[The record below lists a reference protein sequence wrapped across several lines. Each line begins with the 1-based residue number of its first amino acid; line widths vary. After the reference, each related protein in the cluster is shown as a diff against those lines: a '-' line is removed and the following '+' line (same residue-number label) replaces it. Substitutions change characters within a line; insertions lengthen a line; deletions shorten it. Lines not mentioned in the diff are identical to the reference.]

1 MSTSIDFKKPRINFK
16 KSNAH
21 LLICALLGLSMLG
34 LSIVSC
40 STDNLHSEK
49 NAAPDTQKNEAT
61 KPDATKSTPVRNL
74 GDRKGE
80 DMTPPIAAD
89 EIPPAPVLAVPQAL
103 QSMQL
108 QPGFVIENVAAEPHV
123 FSPVAMSFDGNG
135 RMWVAEMNTFMPDL
149 DGNNEEIP
157 KGNIAILEDTNG
169 DGKVDKRKVFL
180 NDLILPRTIVLVKGG
195 ILYADQTQLYFAE
208 VLVGDKLG
216 VREVVD
222 PTYAQGGS
230 VEHKANGMLFGLDN
244 WYYNAKSD
252 RRYKILPLDS
262 ELPQGAEEIYRNRYW
277 KMASATTEYR
287 GQWGMSMDD
296 YGRLFH
302 TWNSAPAQGEY
313 LRPNSLNKNPGL
325 VQEIKAQSIGG
336 NQIYPARINPG
347 VNRAYMPETLVAT
360 GPNKGK
366 LINFTAASGSV
377 VYRGDQF
384 PAEFYGVAF
393 TPEPAANLISARRI
407 IEEQGQF
414 RGEEIYPQGEIL
426 ASTDERFR
434 PVNLYTA
441 PDGSLYILDMYH
453 GVIQHKEY
461 LTSYLREQ
469 SESRQLHKH
478 NSRLGRIYRLRWAA
492 EPLAAKPQLEG
503 AQMEGKS
510 AAQLVPYLAHAN
522 GWYRDTARRLI
533 IQQND
538 KSVTEAIT
546 RLVQQSRD
554 HRAQINSLWTLEGLN
569 AVNANSIRAGLHA
582 SHPKVQISAIA
593 LLMHLSK
600 AEQQQFAPRLTELA
614 KSDYEVAL
622 QIALSAGELKI
633 DSSLALIKTVLAN
646 YGDQPLINQAVVS
659 GIAGREQALKTL
671 LGADASQE
679 LIALLDLVGK
689 QKIIE
694 SNFNKLVTQEQN
706 QYYRGQALF
715 DGGAACFGCHGKQGQ
730 GMDGMAPPL
739 AQSEWV
745 TGEPERLIKILLHGL
760 NGPIT
765 VNGVHYQ
772 LPMMMPG
779 LGANSNFSDQDTA
792 DIATY
797 IRNNWGNAAQAI
809 SADEVAKV
817 RAQTANRNQPYT
829 ASELEQ

>member
-1 MSTSIDFKKPRINFK
+1 MSTTINFK
-16 KSNAH
+16 KSKIH
-21 LLICALLGLSMLG
+21 LLVCTLLG

-49 NAAPDTQKNEAT
+49 NAAPDTKKSEAT

-74 GDRKGE
+74 GDRHGE
-80 DMTPPIAAD
+80 DMTPPIAAED
-89 EIPPAPVLAVPQAL
+89 IPPAPVLAVPQAL

-108 QPGFVIENVAAEPHV
+108 QPGFVIENVAAEPNV

-149 DGNNEEIP
+149 DGNNEEVP

-169 DGKVDKRKVFL
+169 DGKVDKRTVFL
-180 NDLILPRTIVLVKGG
+180 DDLILPRTIVLVKGG
-195 ILYADQTQLYFAE
+195 ILYADQTQLVFAE
-208 VLVGDKLG
+208 VLAGDKLG

-230 VEHKANGMLFGLDN
+230 VEHKPNAMMLGLDN

-262 ELPQGAEEIYRNRYW
+262 ELPAGAEEIYRNRYW
-277 KMASATTEYR
+277 KMASASTEYR

-313 LRPNSLNKNPGL
+313 LRPNSLNKNSGL

-347 VNRAYMPETLVAT
+347 VNRAYLPETLVAE
-360 GPNKGK
+360 GPDKGK

-414 RGEEIYPQGEIL
+414 RGEEIYPQAEIL
-426 ASTDERFR
+426 ASSDERFR

-469 SESRQLHKH
+469 AESRQLQKH
-478 NSRLGRIYRLRWAA
+478 NATLGRIYRLRWAA
-492 EPLAAKPQLEG
+492 NPLAEQPKLLN
-503 AQMEGKS
+503 KT
-510 AAQLVPYLAHAN
+510 AAQLVPYLGHAN

-533 IQQND
+533 IQHND
-538 KSVTEAIT
+538 KSVAAAIT
-546 RLVQQSRD
+546 HLVQQSRD
-554 HRAQINSLWTLEGLN
+554 HRTQINALWTLEGLN
-569 AVNANSIRAGLHA
+569 AINVKSIAAGLNA
-582 SHPKVQISAIA
+582 THPKVQISAIA
-593 LLMHLSK
+593 LLTHLPK
-600 AEQQQFAPRLTELA
+600 AAQQQFARRLAELA

-633 DSSLALIKTVLAN
+633 DSRFELIKILLAN

-659 GIAGREQALKTL
+659 GSAGREQELKSF

-689 QKIIE
+689 QQIID
-694 SNFNKLVTQEQN
+694 SNFNNLVTQEQN
-706 QYYRGQALF
+706 QYYRGQELF
-715 DGGAACFGCHGKQGQ
+715 DGRAACFGCHGKQGQ

-739 AQSEWV
+739 ANSEWV
-745 TGEPERLIKILLHGL
+745 TGKPDRLIKVLLHGL
-760 NGPIT
+760 HGPIT
-765 VNGVHYQ
+765 VNGVDYQ
-772 LPMMMPG
+772 LPMVMPG
-779 LGANSNFSDQDTA
+779 LAANPSFSDQDNA

-797 IRNNWGNAAQAI
+797 IRNNWGNAAEAI
-809 SADEVAKV
+809 SAGDVSKV

-829 ASELEQ
+829 VSELGQ

>member
-1 MSTSIDFKKPRINFK
+1 LSTSNNTKKPTINVK
-16 KSNAH
+16 QSTIH
-21 LLICALLGLSMLG
+21 LLVCALLGLS
-34 LSIVSC
+34 IVNC
-40 STDNLHSEK
+40 STEALHSDQSNTRAAEK
-49 NAAPDTQKNEAT
+49 PDAT

-74 GDRKGE
+74 GDRHGE
-80 DMTPPIAAD
+80 DMTPPIAAED
-89 EIPPAPVLAVPQAL
+89 IPPAPVLAVPQAL

-108 QPGFVIENVAAEPHV
+108 QPGFVIENVAAEPNV

-149 DGNNEEIP
+149 DGNNEEVP
-157 KGNIAILEDTNG
+157 KGNIAILEDTNS
-169 DGKVDKRKVFL
+169 DGKVDTRKVFL

-195 ILYADQTQLYFAE
+195 ILYADQTQLVFAE
-208 VLVGDKLG
+208 VLAGDKLG
-216 VREVVD
+216 IREVVD
-222 PTYAQGGS
+222 PTYARGGS
-230 VEHKANGMLFGLDN
+230 VEHKPNAMMLGLDN

-262 ELPQGAEEIYRNRYW
+262 ELPAGAEEIYRNRYW

-347 VNRAYMPETLVAT
+347 VNRAYLPETLVAA

-393 TPEPAANLISARRI
+393 TPEPAANLLSVRRI
-407 IEEQGQF
+407 IEERGQF
-414 RGEEIYPQGEIL
+414 RGEEIYPQSEIL

-469 SESRQLHKH
+469 AENRQLHKH
-478 NSRLGRIYRLRWAA
+478 NSTLGRIYRLRWADK
-492 EPLAAKPQLEG
+492 PLAPKPQLET
-503 AQMEGKS
+503 KT

-538 KSVTEAIT
+538 KSVVAGIT
-546 RLVQQSRD
+546 RLVQQAPD
-554 HRAQINSLWTLEGLN
+554 HRAQINALWALEGLN
-569 AVNANSIRAGLHA
+569 AINAQSISAGLNTA
-582 SHPKVQISAIA
+582 HPKVQISAIA
-593 LLMHLSK
+593 LLAHLPK
-600 AEQQQFAPRLTELA
+600 TEQQQFAPRLAELA

-622 QIALSAGELKI
+622 QLALSAGELKI
-633 DSSLALIKTVLAN
+633 DSRFELIKTLLAN
-646 YGDQPLINQAVVS
+646 YGDQPLINRALVS
-659 GIAGREQALKTL
+659 GIAGREQELKTF
-671 LGADASQE
+671 LGAAASQE

-694 SNFNKLVTQEQN
+694 SNFNNLVTQEQN

-715 DGGAACFGCHGKQGQ
+715 DGRAACFGCHGKQGQ

-739 AQSEWV
+739 ANSEWV
-745 TGEPERLIKILLHGL
+745 TGTPERLIKILLHGL
-760 NGPIT
+760 HGPLT
-765 VNGVHYQ
+765 VNGVDYN

-779 LGANSNFSDQDTA
+779 LATNPSVSDQDTA

-797 IRNNWGNAAQAI
+797 IRNNWGNAAGAI
-809 SADEVAKV
+809 SADNVSKL
-817 RAQTANRNQPYT
+817 RAQTANRTQPYT
-829 ASELEQ
+829 ASELGQ